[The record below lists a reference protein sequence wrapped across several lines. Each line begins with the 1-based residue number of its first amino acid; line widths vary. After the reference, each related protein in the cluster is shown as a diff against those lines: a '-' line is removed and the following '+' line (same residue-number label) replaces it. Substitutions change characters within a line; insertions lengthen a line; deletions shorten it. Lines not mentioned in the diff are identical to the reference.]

1 MLGTGLPGDPSR
13 GIVRELR
20 RQSDPLRAQ
29 HLWDAIRAVRLQ
41 KQIPAIP
48 RMGRYMHRY
57 HGLTND
63 ATQRLLDLAIEDN
76 LIKVFKLF
84 NLETYRTT
92 APPFTYP
99 PAVLPFRICIFTTF
113 SYQPSYPFL

>member
-1 MLGTGLPGDPSR
+1 MGPGLGADPSR
-13 GIVRELR
+13 GIVREIR
-20 RQSDPLRAQ
+20 RQSEPLRAQ

-63 ATQRLLDLAIEDN
+63 ATQRLLDLAVDDN
-76 LIKVFKLF
+76 LIKVSICLAKLVNETQFKL
-84 NLETYRTT
+84 TY
-92 APPFTYP
+92 
-99 PAVLPFRICIFTTF
+99 LI
-113 SYQPSYPFL
+113 SKNSK

>member
-1 MLGTGLPGDPSR
+1 MGPGLTVDPSR
-13 GIVRELR
+13 GIVREIR

-57 HGLTND
+57 HGLTNE
-63 ATQRLLDLAIEDN
+63 ATQRLLDLAVDDN
-76 LIKVFKLF
+76 LIKVWQKF
-84 NLETYRTT
+84 NCVATLTYVIM
-92 APPFTYP
+92 AFTHIY
-99 PAVLPFRICIFTTF
+99 RHE
-113 SYQPSYPFL
+113 Y

>member
-1 MLGTGLPGDPSR
+1 MGPGLAADPSR
-13 GIVRELR
+13 GIVREIR
-20 RQSDPLRAQ
+20 RQSEPLRAQ

-63 ATQRLLDLAIEDN
+63 ATQRLLDLAVDDN
-76 LIKVFKLF
+76 LIKVKIRLVKLVTRIQFFKYA
-84 NLETYRTT
+84 NLTSTK
-92 APPFTYP
+92 
-99 PAVLPFRICIFTTF
+99 
-113 SYQPSYPFL
+113 SK